1 MLNMDYE
8 ILIGGRRLGLLDS
21 VTIRRSVES
30 LCDTATIVVPATYLN
45 RTLNLEQ
52 YLQEG
57 ETVSIDLGYN
67 GNLQTE
73 FEGYL
78 QAVHTDDKS
87 ITIECEDSL
96 YLFRKEVGNKE
107 YKNITVKSLLQQ
119 IVQQVDG
126 SFTVKCDYEFTYD
139 KFVCKDAT
147 AYDVLKKLQDE
158 TKANIYFSG
167 TTLHVHPQYSK
178 IGNTQ
183 PVKYDFAVNIE
194 KSELKYKKDDERKYF
209 IEVEGIKSDGTRVT
223 VTTGKQG
230 GDKRCIKVY
239 GVTDRASLLKRAQ
252 EELQTVVYTGFEGS
266 FTGWLVPYCEPTFRI
281 ELNDEDYPEKKGQYY
296 VIATETTF
304 SSSGGQRKI
313 TIGKKIG
320 K

>member
-8 ILIGGRRLGLLDS
+8 ILIGGRRLGLLTS
-21 VTIRRSVES
+21 VTVRKSVET
-30 LCDTATIVVPATYLN
+30 LCDTATIVVPATYLG
-45 RTLNLEQ
+45 RTLNIEQ
-52 YLQEG
+52 YLNEG
-57 ETVSIDLGYN
+57 DTIDISLGYN

-73 FEGYL
+73 FQGYINSIK
-78 QAVHTDDKS
+78 TDDNCL
-87 ITIECEDSL
+87 TIECEDAL
-96 YLFRKEVGNKE
+96 WLFRSEVSNKE
-107 YKNITVKSLLQQ
+107 YKNITIKSLLQR

-126 SFTVKCDYEFTYD
+126 SFVVKCDYDFTYD

-147 AYDVLKKLQDE
+147 AYDVLKKIQDE

-167 TTLHVHPQYSK
+167 TTLHVHPQYSE
-178 IGNTQ
+178 ITNTQ
-183 PVKYDFAVNIE
+183 PIKYDFAVNIE
-194 KSELKYKKDDERKYF
+194 KSDLKYKRADERKYF
-209 IEVEGIKSDGTRVT
+209 IEVEGIQPDGKRVT

-239 GVTDRASLLKRAQ
+239 GVTDQASLLRRAQ
-252 EELQTVVYTGFEGS
+252 EELATIVYTGFEGS
-266 FTGWLVPYCEPTFRI
+266 FTGWLVPYCEPAYRI

-304 SSSGGQRKI
+304 SSAGGVRKI

-320 K
+320 

>member
-1 MLNMDYE
+1 MDYE
-8 ILIGGRRLGLLDS
+8 IVIGGRRLGLLDS

-30 LCDTATIVVPATYLN
+30 LCDTATIVVPATCLN

-78 QAVHTDDKS
+78 QTVHTDDKK

-96 YLFRKEVGNKE
+96 YLFRKEVNNKE
-107 YKNITVKSLLQQ
+107 YKNVSIKSLLQQ

-167 TTLHVHPQYSK
+167 TTLHVHPQYSET
-178 IGNTQ
+178 GNTGA
-183 PVKYDFAVNIE
+183 VRFDFAVNVE
-194 KSELKYKKDDERKYF
+194 KSDLKWKKADERKYF
-209 IEVEGIKSDGTRVT
+209 IEVEGIQADGTRVT

-252 EELQTVVYTGFEGS
+252 EELQTIVYTGFEGS
-266 FTGWLVPYCEPTFRI
+266 FTGWLVPYCEPTYRI
-281 ELNDEDYPEKKGQYY
+281 ELNDEDYPDKKGQYY
-296 VIATETTF
+296 VVATETTF
-304 SSSGGQRKI
+304 GSSGGQRKI

-320 K
+320 